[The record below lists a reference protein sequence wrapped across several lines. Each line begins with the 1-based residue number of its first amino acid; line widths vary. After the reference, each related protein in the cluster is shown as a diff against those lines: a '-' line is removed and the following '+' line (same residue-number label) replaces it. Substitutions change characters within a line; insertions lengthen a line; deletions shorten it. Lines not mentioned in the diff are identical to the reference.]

1 LLDRR
6 ITDAKGVPPVKA
18 TVALHRW
25 LGIVLAALVVL
36 AGATGSLLAFH
47 HEIDAMLAPQL
58 HSATPSSS
66 RASLD
71 SIAASIERQE
81 PGMVVGYFVFSP
93 NTPAASV
100 RVVMNTRTAAAA
112 GRLDREGASHRE
124 YYADPYSGAILGTRN
139 WGEAGF
145 APASLIPMVYRLH
158 MSLFA
163 GEAGQWI
170 TGMVAALL
178 IVSVVLGMALVTL
191 RPSIRRGALR
201 VKWSAGRARAF
212 FDLHRSVGLI
222 AAVPLLVI
230 AFTGLYMNLPSVVEP
245 VVRAVSPFTERPT
258 SVRTPAMTRAEVWAL
273 GWDEAVSRARA
284 AEPAKALAV
293 AGRVEGRGY
302 YQVRFMSEG
311 DIVDAGSTRVFI
323 HGRTGAVLGRFEDR
337 KGSAGDVVR
346 IWQFPLHSGQAF
358 GLAGRLLVMTLGI
371 APVLLAATG
380 VWLWVRRRRMRR
392 VGQESLQ
399 GGHLS

>member
-1 LLDRR
+1 
-6 ITDAKGVPPVKA
+6 
-18 TVALHRW
+18 
-25 LGIVLAALVVL
+25 
-36 AGATGSLLAFH
+36 
-47 HEIDAMLAPQL
+47 
-58 HSATPSSS
+58 
-66 RASLD
+66 
-71 SIAASIERQE
+71 
-81 PGMVVGYFVFSP
+81 
-93 NTPAASV
+93 
-100 RVVMNTRTAAAA
+100 
-112 GRLDREGASHRE
+112 
-124 YYADPYSGAILGTRN
+124 
-139 WGEAGF
+139 
-145 APASLIPMVYRLH
+145 
-158 MSLFA
+158 
-163 GEAGQWI
+163 
-170 TGMVAALL
+170 
-178 IVSVVLGMALVTL
+178 
-191 RPSIRRGALR
+191 
-201 VKWSAGRARAF
+201 
-212 FDLHRSVGLI
+212 
-222 AAVPLLVI
+222 
-230 AFTGLYMNLPSVVEP
+230 LP
-245 VVRAVSPFTERPT
+245 
-258 SVRTPAMTRAEVWAL
+258 VRTPEMTRAEVWAI

>member
-1 LLDRR
+1 M
-6 ITDAKGVPPVKA
+6 KA

-25 LGIVLAALVVL
+25 LGIVLAAFVVL

-81 PGMVVGYFVFSP
+81 PGLVVGYFVFSP
-93 NTPAASV
+93 NTPAASA
-100 RVVMNTRTAAAA
+100 RVVMNTRSAAAA

-124 YYADPYSGAILGTRN
+124 YYADPYSGAILGARN
-139 WGEAGF
+139 WGEAGV
-145 APASLIPMVYRLH
+145 APASWVPMVYRLH
-158 MSLFA
+158 MSLFV

-170 TGMVAALL
+170 TGIVAALL
-178 IVSVVLGMALVTL
+178 ILSVVLGVALVIL
-191 RPSIRRGALR
+191 RPSIRRVALR

-212 FDLHRSVGLI
+212 FDLHRSGGLI

-245 VVRAVSPFTERPT
+245 VVRAISPFTERPLP
-258 SVRTPAMTRAEVWAL
+258 VRTPEMTRAEVWTI

-284 AEPAKALAV
+284 AEKPVKAVAV

-302 YQVRFMSEG
+302 YQVRFISED

-323 HGRTGAVLGRFEDR
+323 HGRNGEILGRFEDR
-337 KGSAGDVVR
+337 KGSAADVVR

-371 APVLLAATG
+371 APALLAVTG
-380 VWLWVRRRRMRR
+380 VWLWVQRRRVRPF
-392 VGQESLQ
+392 GHES
-399 GGHLS
+399 